1 MANDASTF
9 GVWVH
14 AWKTIL
20 LVLFSL
26 VTIVMAYPWHLP
38 LASRHLVARQVVFTR
53 SRGNQGRW
61 SAEGRRGQRGLVL
74 TAENLATESDRVIP
88 GS

>member
-26 VTIVMAYPWHLP
+26 VAIVMACPWHL
-38 LASRHLVARQVVFTR
+38 LMAL
-53 SRGNQGRW
+53 GIWWLIGW
-61 SAEGRRGQRGLVL
+61 Y
-74 TAENLATESDRVIP
+74 
-88 GS
+88 